1 MSLCYI
7 HAKSIYTTI
16 IQGCNSLDVP
26 PQLPHI
32 LAFSVLLA
40 LSLSMMVPVVIY
52 NDNVFQKRPW
62 LLYLLSGIMAFSIEV
77 N

>member
-1 MSLCYI
+1 
-7 HAKSIYTTI
+7 
-16 IQGCNSLDVP
+16 
-26 PQLPHI
+26 
-32 LAFSVLLA
+32 LAFSLLLT

-62 LLYLLSGIMAFSIEV
+62 LLYLLSGVMAFSLEV